1 MVYLYG
7 GWCSRMVNGVPAWW
21 NVGRI
26 LEIVFDRLLN
36 YLIEVSEASVE
47 ELFLYSLL
55 SRCFW

>member
-1 MVYLYG
+1 M
-7 GWCSRMVNGVPAWW
+7 NGVLASW
-21 NVGRI
+21 NVGRF

>member
-1 MVYLYG
+1 
-7 GWCSRMVNGVPAWW
+7 MVNGVPAWW